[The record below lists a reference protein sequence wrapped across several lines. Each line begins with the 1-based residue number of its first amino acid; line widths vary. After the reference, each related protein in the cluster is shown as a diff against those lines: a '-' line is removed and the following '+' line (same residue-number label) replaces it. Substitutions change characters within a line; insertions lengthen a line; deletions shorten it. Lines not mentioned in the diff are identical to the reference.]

1 MEGEGDNDEEGSE
14 HEQVRNDN
22 DDEATDVVKAEEVLH
37 ETSVLGKTFECC
49 TGRWCREHQYVSR
62 CIRFCPKKSIYFRE
76 KEDRA
81 SVLIEFAHKDV

>member
-49 TGRWCREHQYVSR
+49 TGR
-62 CIRFCPKKSIYFRE
+62 
-76 KEDRA
+76 
-81 SVLIEFAHKDV
+81 